1 MTGRYAMTQTTEG
14 APKDSLSPQSLLHLP
29 DVFSSALVEMFN
41 KVQPSIVQVGIQGR
55 GGGTGVIWNTDG
67 RIITNAHVVANE
79 QAKIQVH
86 LTDGRTLEAK
96 VVHRDPRLDL
106 AMLKVNGDN
115 LKALPIGDS
124 SRLRIGEWVFAIGH
138 PWGQRWALTAG
149 IVSSL
154 SSVKVADDLTTR
166 YIKSDVGLAPGN
178 SGGPL
183 LDAEG
188 KVVGI
193 NAMIFGGDLSVA
205 IPSDIVSVWLA
216 GLPASKRQVTLGIE
230 IQQVELPPNI
240 RDGSKPQREAGL
252 LIVGIAADR
261 QAKYSDLLIGDILL
275 DLDGKP
281 VSNGVTL
288 RKLLAESEGREA
300 VSMNILRGGVVVTID
315 VATRTVEQAA

>member
-1 MTGRYAMTQTTEG
+1 MTQTTEG
-14 APKDSLSPQSLLHLP
+14 YLSPGQDSPITQSSLP
-29 DVFSSALVEMFN
+29 LPGAFSSALVELFIT
-41 KVQPSIVQVGIQGR
+41 VQPSIVQVGIQGR
-55 GGGTGVIWNTDG
+55 GGGTGVIWNPDG

-96 VVHRDPRLDL
+96 VLHRDPRLDL

-205 IPSDIVSVWLA
+205 IPSDIVSTWLA
-216 GLPASKRQVTLGIE
+216 GLPTPKRQVTLGIE

-240 RDGSKPQREAGL
+240 RNGSKPQRETGL

-261 QAKYSDLLIGDILL
+261 QAEYSDLLIGDILL

-281 VSNGVTL
+281 VNDGATL
-288 RKLLAESEGREA
+288 RKLLAESEGRRT
-300 VSMNILRGGVVVTID
+300 VSMNILRGGVAVTVD
-315 VATRTVEQAA
+315 VATRTVE

>member
-1 MTGRYAMTQTTEG
+1 MTQTTEG

-55 GGGTGVIWNTDG
+55 GGGTGVIWNPDG

-79 QAKIQVH
+79 QAKIHVH

-96 VVHRDPRLDL
+96 VLHRDPRLDL

-205 IPSDIVSVWLA
+205 IPSDIVSTWLA
-216 GLPASKRQVTLGIE
+216 GLPLPKRQVTLGIE
-230 IQQVELPPNI
+230 IQQVELPANI
-240 RDGSKPQREAGL
+240 RNGSKPQRETGL
-252 LIVGIAADR
+252 LIVGIAAER
-261 QAKYSDLLIGDILL
+261 QAKYSDLLIGDTLL
-275 DLDGKP
+275 ELDGKP
-281 VSNGVTL
+281 VNDGATL
-288 RKLLAESEGREA
+288 RKLLAESAGRKT
-300 VSMNILRGGVVVTID
+300 VSMNILRGGVVVTVD

>member
-1 MTGRYAMTQTTEG
+1 
-14 APKDSLSPQSLLHLP
+14 
-29 DVFSSALVEMFN
+29 VFN
-41 KVQPSIVQVGIQGR
+41 TVQPSIVQVGIQGR
-55 GGGTGVIWNTDG
+55 GGGTGVIWNPDG

-79 QAKIQVH
+79 QAKIHVH

-96 VVHRDPRLDL
+96 VLHRDPRLDL

-205 IPSDIVSVWLA
+205 IPSDIVSIWLA

-240 RDGSKPQREAGL
+240 RNGSKPQRETGL

-281 VSNGVTL
+281 VSNGATL
-288 RKLLAESEGREA
+288 RKLLAESEGRKA
-300 VSMNILRGGVVVTID
+300 VSMNILRGGVVVTVD

>member
-79 QAKIQVH
+79 QARIQVH

-96 VVHRDPRLDL
+96 VLNRDPRLDL
-106 AMLKVNGDN
+106 AMLKVDGDN
-115 LKALPIGDS
+115 LKALPIGAS
-124 SRLRIGEWVFAIGH
+124 SRLRVGEWVFAIGH

-149 IVSSL
+149 IVSSM
-154 SSVKVADDLTTR
+154 STVKVADDLTTR

-183 LDAEG
+183 LNADG
-188 KVVGI
+188 NVVGI

-205 IPSDIVSVWLA
+205 IPSDVISRWLA
-216 GLPASKRQVTLGIE
+216 ALLVPQQRVTLGID
-230 IQQVELPPNI
+230 IQQVELPADI
-240 RDGSKPQREAGL
+240 RYNLQPKREFGL
-252 LIVGIAADR
+252 LIVGISTKR
-261 QAKYSDLLIGDILL
+261 SAKYNDLLLGDILL
-275 DLDGKP
+275 AVAGKP
-281 VSNGVTL
+281 VTDGATL
-288 RKLLAESEGREA
+288 PHHLDQRAQQP
-300 VSMNILRGGVVVTID
+300 N
-315 VATRTVEQAA
+315 

>member
-1 MTGRYAMTQTTEG
+1 MTQTTEG
-14 APKDSLSPQSLLHLP
+14 SQSPGQDSLSTQSSLP
-29 DVFSSALVEMFN
+29 LPGEFSSALVEVFN
-41 KVQPSIVQVGIQGR
+41 TVQPSIVQVGIQGR
-55 GGGTGVIWNTDG
+55 GGGTGVIWNPDG

-79 QAKIQVH
+79 QAKIHVH

-96 VVHRDPRLDL
+96 VLHRDPRLDL

-205 IPSDIVSVWLA
+205 IPSDIVSIWLA

-240 RDGSKPQREAGL
+240 RNGSKPQREAGL

-281 VSNGVTL
+281 VSNGATL
-288 RKLLAESEGREA
+288 RKLLAESEGRKA
-300 VSMNILRGGVVVTID
+300 VSMNILRGGVVVTVD

>member
-1 MTGRYAMTQTTEG
+1 
-14 APKDSLSPQSLLHLP
+14 
-29 DVFSSALVEMFN
+29 VFN
-41 KVQPSIVQVGIQGR
+41 TVQPSIVQVGIQGR
-55 GGGTGVIWNTDG
+55 GGGTGVIWNPDG

-79 QAKIQVH
+79 QAKIHVH

-96 VVHRDPRLDL
+96 VLHRDPRLDL

-205 IPSDIVSVWLA
+205 IPSDIVSIWLA

-240 RDGSKPQREAGL
+240 RNGSKPQRETGL

-281 VSNGVTL
+281 VNNGATL
-288 RKLLAESEGREA
+288 RKLLAESEGRKA
-300 VSMNILRGGVVVTID
+300 VSMNILRGGVVVTVD

>member
-14 APKDSLSPQSLLHLP
+14 APRDSLSPQSSLHLP
-29 DVFSSALVEMFN
+29 DVFSSALVELFN

-79 QAKIQVH
+79 QARIQVH

-96 VVHRDPRLDL
+96 VLNRDPRLDL
-106 AMLKVNGDN
+106 AMLKVDGDN
-115 LKALPIGDS
+115 LKALPIGAS
-124 SRLRIGEWVFAIGH
+124 SRLRVGEWVFAIGH

-149 IVSSL
+149 IVSSM
-154 SSVKVADDLTTR
+154 STVKVADDLTTR

-183 LDAEG
+183 LDADG
-188 KVVGI
+188 NVVGI

-205 IPSDIVSVWLA
+205 IPSDIVSTWLA
-216 GLPASKRQVTLGIE
+216 GLPLPKRQVTLGIE
-230 IQQVELPPNI
+230 IQQVELPANI
-240 RDGSKPQREAGL
+240 RNGSKPQRETGL
-252 LIVGIAADR
+252 LIVGIAAER
-261 QAKYSDLLIGDILL
+261 QAKYSDLLIGDTLL
-275 DLDGKP
+275 ELHGKP
-281 VSNGVTL
+281 VNDGATL
-288 RKLLAESEGREA
+288 RKLLAESAGRET
-300 VSMNILRGGVVVTID
+300 VSMNILRGGVVVTVD

>member
-14 APKDSLSPQSLLHLP
+14 SQSPGQDSLSTQSSLP
-29 DVFSSALVEMFN
+29 LPGEFSSALVEMFN
-41 KVQPSIVQVGIQGR
+41 TVQPSIVQVGIQER
-55 GGGTGVIWNTDG
+55 GGGTGVIWNPDG

-79 QAKIQVH
+79 QAKIHVH

-96 VVHRDPRLDL
+96 VLHRDPRLDL
-106 AMLKVNGDN
+106 AMLKVDGDN
-115 LKALPIGDS
+115 LKALPIGNS
-124 SRLRIGEWVFAIGH
+124 TQLRVGEWVFAIGH
-138 PWGQRWALTAG
+138 PWGQRWVLTAG

-193 NAMIFGGDLSVA
+193 NAMIFGGDLSIA
-205 IPSDIVSVWLA
+205 IPSDVVSRWLA
-216 GLPASKRQVTLGIE
+216 ELPAPRRRVTLGIE

-240 RDGSKPQREAGL
+240 QNGSRPQQETGL
-252 LIVGIAADR
+252 LVVGIAPER
-261 QAKYSDLLIGDILL
+261 QTLYADLLIGDVLI
-275 DLDGKP
+275 DLDAKAVPDGA
-281 VSNGVTL
+281 TL
-288 RKLLAESEGREA
+288 RKL
-300 VSMNILRGGVVVTID
+300 
-315 VATRTVEQAA
+315 

>member
-1 MTGRYAMTQTTEG
+1 
-14 APKDSLSPQSLLHLP
+14 
-29 DVFSSALVEMFN
+29 MFN
-41 KVQPSIVQVGIQGR
+41 TVQPSIVQVGIQGR
-55 GGGTGVIWNTDG
+55 GGGTGVIWNPDG

-79 QAKIQVH
+79 QAKIHVH

-96 VVHRDPRLDL
+96 VLHRDPRLDL

-205 IPSDIVSVWLA
+205 IPSDIVGTWLA
-216 GLPASKRQVTLGIE
+216 GLPAHKRQVTLGIE

-240 RDGSKPQREAGL
+240 RNGSKPQRKTGL

-281 VSNGVTL
+281 VNNGATL
-288 RKLLAESEGREA
+288 RKLLAESEGRKA
-300 VSMNILRGGVVVTID
+300 VSMNILRGGVVVTVD
-315 VATRTVEQAA
+315 VAALTVEQAA

>member
-1 MTGRYAMTQTTEG
+1 MTQTTEG
-14 APKDSLSPQSLLHLP
+14 YLTPGQDSLSTQSSLP
-29 DVFSSALVEMFN
+29 LPGAFSSALVEMFN
-41 KVQPSIVQVGIQGR
+41 AVQPSIVQVGIQGR
-55 GGGTGVIWNTDG
+55 GGGTGVIWNPDG

-79 QAKIQVH
+79 QAKIHVH
-86 LTDGRTLEAK
+86 LTDGRTLEAR
-96 VVHRDPRLDL
+96 VLHRDPRLDL

-149 IVSSL
+149 IVSSQ

-205 IPSDIVSVWLA
+205 IPSDIVSIWLA
-216 GLPASKRQVTLGIE
+216 GLPASKHQVTLGIE

-240 RDGSKPQREAGL
+240 RNGSKPQRETGL

-281 VSNGVTL
+281 VNNGATL
-288 RKLLAESEGREA
+288 RKLLAESEGRKA
-300 VSMNILRGGVVVTID
+300 VSMNILRGGVVVTVD

>member
-1 MTGRYAMTQTTEG
+1 MTQTTEG
-14 APKDSLSPQSLLHLP
+14 APRDSLSTQSSLPLP

-79 QAKIQVH
+79 QAKIHVH

-96 VVHRDPRLDL
+96 VLHRDPRLDL
-106 AMLKVNGDN
+106 AMLKINGDN

-205 IPSDIVSVWLA
+205 IPSDIVSIWLA

-240 RDGSKPQREAGL
+240 RNGSKPQREAGL

-281 VSNGVTL
+281 VNNGATL
-288 RKLLAESEGREA
+288 RKLLAESEGRKA
-300 VSMNILRGGVVVTID
+300 VSMNILRGGVVVTVD

>member
-1 MTGRYAMTQTTEG
+1 MTGRYVMTQTTEVY
-14 APKDSLSPQSLLHLP
+14 LSPGQDNLSTQSSLP
-29 DVFSSALVEMFN
+29 LPGEFSSALVEMFN
-41 KVQPSIVQVGIQGR
+41 TVQPSIVQVGIQGR
-55 GGGTGVIWNTDG
+55 GGGTGVIWNSDG

-79 QAKIQVH
+79 QAKIHVH

-96 VVHRDPRLDL
+96 VLHRDPRLDL

-166 YIKSDVGLAPGN
+166 YIKSDVHLAPGN

-188 KVVGI
+188 RVVGI
-193 NAMIFGGDLSVA
+193 NAMIFGGDLAVA
-205 IPSDIVSVWLA
+205 IPSNVVSSWLEAMPGRRVALSIELQPVEVPDDIRQRA
-216 GLPASKRQVTLGIE
+216 GL
-230 IQQVELPPNI
+230 
-240 RDGSKPQREAGL
+240 EA
-252 LIVGIAADR
+252 
-261 QAKYSDLLIGDILL
+261 
-275 DLDGKP
+275 
-281 VSNGVTL
+281 
-288 RKLLAESEGREA
+288 
-300 VSMNILRGGVVVTID
+300 
-315 VATRTVEQAA
+315 

>member
-1 MTGRYAMTQTTEG
+1 MTQTTEG
-14 APKDSLSPQSLLHLP
+14 NLSPGQDSLSTQSSLP
-29 DVFSSALVEMFN
+29 LPGEFSSALVEMFN
-41 KVQPSIVQVGIQGR
+41 TVQPSIVQVGIQGR
-55 GGGTGVIWNTDG
+55 GGGTGVIWSPDG

-79 QAKIQVH
+79 QAKIHVH

-96 VVHRDPRLDL
+96 VLHRDPRLDL

-205 IPSDIVSVWLA
+205 IPSDIVSIWLA
-216 GLPASKRQVTLGIE
+216 RLPASKRQVTLGIE

-240 RDGSKPQREAGL
+240 RNGSKPQRETGL

-281 VSNGVTL
+281 VNNGATL
-288 RKLLAESEGREA
+288 RKLLAESEGRKA
-300 VSMNILRGGVVVTID
+300 VSMNILRGGVIVTVD

>member
-1 MTGRYAMTQTTEG
+1 MTGRYVMTQTTEG
-14 APKDSLSPQSLLHLP
+14 YLTPGQDSLSTQSSLP
-29 DVFSSALVEMFN
+29 LPGAFSSALVEMFN
-41 KVQPSIVQVGIQGR
+41 TVQPSIVQVGIQGR
-55 GGGTGVIWNTDG
+55 GGGTGVIWNPDG

-79 QAKIQVH
+79 QAKIHVH

-96 VVHRDPRLDL
+96 VLHRDPRLDL
-106 AMLKVNGDN
+106 AMLRVNGDN

-183 LDAEG
+183 LDADG

-205 IPSDIVSVWLA
+205 IPSDIVSKWLA
-216 GLPASKRQVTLGIE
+216 ELPAPQRRVTLGIE
-230 IQQVELPPNI
+230 IQQVPVPDNI
-240 RDGSKPQREAGL
+240 GITLQPQREFGL
-252 LIVGIAADR
+252 LIVGISAER
-261 QAKYSDLLIGDILL
+261 LAKYHDLMIGDVLL
-275 DLDGKP
+275 DVSGQP
-281 VSNGVTL
+281 V
-288 RKLLAESEGREA
+288 
-300 VSMNILRGGVVVTID
+300 
-315 VATRTVEQAA
+315 

>member
-1 MTGRYAMTQTTEG
+1 MTQTTEG
-14 APKDSLSPQSLLHLP
+14 SLSPRQDSLSTQSSLP
-29 DVFSSALVEMFN
+29 LPGEFSSALVEMFN
-41 KVQPSIVQVGIQGR
+41 TVQPSIVQVGIQGR
-55 GGGTGVIWNTDG
+55 GGGTGVIWNPDG

-79 QAKIQVH
+79 QAKIHVH

-96 VVHRDPRLDL
+96 VLHRDPRLDL

-230 IQQVELPPNI
+230 IQQVELPPDI
-240 RDGSKPQREAGL
+240 RNGSKPQRETGL

-261 QAKYSDLLIGDILL
+261 QAKSSDLLIGDILL

-281 VSNGVTL
+281 VNNGATL
-288 RKLLAESEGREA
+288 RKLLAESEGRKA
-300 VSMNILRGGVVVTID
+300 VSMNILRGGVVVTVD

>member
-1 MTGRYAMTQTTEG
+1 
-14 APKDSLSPQSLLHLP
+14 
-29 DVFSSALVEMFN
+29 MFN
-41 KVQPSIVQVGIQGR
+41 TVQPSIVQVGIQGR

-79 QAKIQVH
+79 QAKIHVH

-96 VVHRDPRLDL
+96 VLHRDPRLDL

-115 LKALPIGDS
+115 LNALPIGDS

-205 IPSDIVSVWLA
+205 IPSDIVSIWLA

-240 RDGSKPQREAGL
+240 RNGSKPQRETGL

-281 VSNGVTL
+281 VNNGATL
-288 RKLLAESEGREA
+288 RKLLAGSEGRKA
-300 VSMNILRGGVVVTID
+300 VSMNILRGGVVVTVD